1 MGGGK
6 NINVRIVYYHYYSFV
21 GIHHISSKFHGGAKL
36 IYLLS
41 FSQVVAASKKL
52 NEFPGLRDSA
62 WSRAFKVILTAFLCA
77 SSLIGVSRSRVYD
90 DEFGASV
97 RKLLNTRRTCQVKRS
112 FRAHTRPIQNPQSY
126 YILHHKNSVLSY
138 VKVKCKE
145 LFNFKT
151 CLLSKLTVDTN
162 NEVL

>member
-6 NINVRIVYYHYYSFV
+6 NINVHIVYYHYYSFV
-21 GIHHISSKFHGGAKL
+21 GIHIFPLNSMEAKL

-41 FSQVVAASKKL
+41 FSQGVAASKKL

-62 WSRAFKVILTAFLCA
+62 WFCTFKVILTAFLCA